1 MMPIIIS
8 ILVVICSYVAYHFI
22 GHSKKINNYFN
33 LRFDKI
39 ERQVRLVIFNRIAGT
54 LLFGIIP
61 LIFQILLFSKLNQ
74 FKYLAISFQ
83 YKTFYYL
90 IPIGIILII
99 INFFAAKTVDNL
111 KVYPQIRKNNWNVSL
126 LIVSALS
133 WMLYLLG
140 YEIMMRGFLL
150 FTILP
155 ITGIWVAIA
164 INTIVYALIHIPKGL
179 KEMAGAVPM
188 GIVLC
193 MLTLQT
199 GTIWIAFWLHCIM
212 ALSNEWFSLKYHP
225 DITYKK

>member
-1 MMPIIIS
+1 M
-8 ILVVICSYVAYHFI
+8 VVCCYAAYHFI
-22 GHSKKINNYFN
+22 GHSKKINNYFK
-33 LRFDKI
+33 LQFDEI
-39 ERQVRLVIFNRIAGT
+39 ERQVRIVIFNRIAGAF
-54 LLFGIIP
+54 LFGIIP
-61 LIFQILLFSKLNQ
+61 LFIQILLFSKLNQ

-155 ITGIWVAIA
+155 ITGIWIAIA
-164 INTIVYALIHIPKGL
+164 INTIVYALIHIPKGF

-193 MLTLQT
+193 MLTLHT

-225 DITYKK
+225 EITYKK